1 MAQRILDFVEK
12 YDPYGYSD
20 SENAIEEVT
29 EALEGD
35 AAGIVNW
42 LVSFLD
48 EEDSIANEAAA
59 LIADITERRAA

>member
-1 MAQRILDFVEK
+1 MAKKILDFVERV
-12 YDPYGYSD
+12 DPYSVT
-20 SENAIEEVT
+20 EEAMQEIS

-59 LIADITERRAA
+59 LIADITERRAVA

>member
-12 YDPYGYSD
+12 YEPYSVT
-20 SENAIEEVT
+20 ENAIAEVT

-35 AAGIVNW
+35 AEGIINW

-48 EEDSIANEAAA
+48 EEDSIATEAAA